1 MRNKL
6 IENIFEEKLPNWQE
20 LEEVKEYIE
29 NLEEAEEE
37 HRKEVEQCLKELTE
51 VRPEKLNDKALRLFK
66 VIMQILDERDELKE
80 EIANLKAIEAEHRKI
95 NGELRKKIEMLE
107 ETSDLRTKTI

>member
-29 NLEEAEEE
+29 NLEELEE
-37 HRKEVEQCLKELTE
+37 
-51 VRPEKLNDKALRLFK
+51 
-66 VIMQILDERDELKE
+66 
-80 EIANLKAIEAEHRKI
+80 EHRKI
-95 NGELRKKIEMLE
+95 NGELRKKINILE
-107 ETSDLRTKTI
+107 EN

>member
-6 IENIFEEKLPNWQE
+6 IENIFEEKLPEWQE

-29 NLEEAEEE
+29 NLEE
-37 HRKEVEQCLKELTE
+37 V
-51 VRPEKLNDKALRLFK
+51 
-66 VIMQILDERDELKE
+66 DE
-80 EIANLKAIEAEHRKI
+80 EHRKI
-95 NGELRKKIEMLE
+95 NGELRKKIKMLE

>member
-6 IENIFEEKLPNWQE
+6 IENIFEEKLPKWEE

-29 NLEEAEEE
+29 NLEEVEE
-37 HRKEVEQCLKELTE
+37 
-51 VRPEKLNDKALRLFK
+51 
-66 VIMQILDERDELKE
+66 
-80 EIANLKAIEAEHRKI
+80 EHRKI
-95 NGELRKKIEMLE
+95 NGELRKKIKRIK

>member
-29 NLEEAEEE
+29 NLEE
-37 HRKEVEQCLKELTE
+37 VE
-51 VRPEKLNDKALRLFK
+51 
-66 VIMQILDERDELKE
+66 
-80 EIANLKAIEAEHRKI
+80 EHRKI
-95 NGELRKKIEMLE
+95 NGELRKKIKRIE